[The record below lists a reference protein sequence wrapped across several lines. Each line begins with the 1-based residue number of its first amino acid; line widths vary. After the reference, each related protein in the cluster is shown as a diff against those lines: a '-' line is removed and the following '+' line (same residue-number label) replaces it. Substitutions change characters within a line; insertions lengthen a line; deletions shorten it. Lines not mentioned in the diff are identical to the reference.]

1 LKRYWESDGS
11 LISNFESIWEEFSIP
26 LKVFI
31 KKRINNDQDAEDILQ
46 IVFLKIHNNINNLSE
61 ANKIHSWIYT
71 IARNTI
77 FDFYRAQKHEL
88 YIESLSEDIFYE
100 HQEEISFNN
109 EIAQCLKIMIQYLP
123 EKYKKALV
131 LTEFQ
136 NLSQKELAI
145 QMGLSVS
152 GAKSRVQRARMQLK
166 EMLFNCCEIEK
177 DKRGNVIDYKV
188 KSKDCNY
195 C

>member
-1 LKRYWESDGS
+1 
-11 LISNFESIWEEFSIP
+11 LITSVESIWEEFSIP
-26 LKVFI
+26 LKSFI
-31 KKRINNDQDAEDILQ
+31 KKRINNDLDVEDILQ
-46 IVFLKIHNNINNLSE
+46 IVFLKIHNNIGNLKES
-61 ANKIHSWIYT
+61 NKMHPWIYT

-77 FDFYRAQKHEL
+77 FDFYRAQQDDL
-88 YIESLSEDIFYE
+88 YIECLSEDVFAKP
-100 HQEEISFNN
+100 HDEITVNN
-109 EIAQCLKIMIQYLP
+109 EIAQCLKIMIQHLP
-123 EKYKKALV
+123 EKYKQALI

-136 NLSQKELAI
+136 NLTQKELAL

-152 GAKSRVQRARMQLK
+152 GAKSRVQRARIHLK
-166 EMLFNCCEIEK
+166 EMLLNCCDLEK

>member
-1 LKRYWESDGS
+1 MTKVLRSDRS
-11 LISNFESIWEEFSIP
+11 LITSVESIWEEFSIP
-26 LKVFI
+26 LKSFI
-31 KKRINNDQDAEDILQ
+31 KKRINNDLDVEDILQ
-46 IVFLKIHNNINNLSE
+46 IVFLKIHNNIDNLKES
-61 ANKIHSWIYT
+61 NKMHSWIYT

-77 FDFYRAQKHEL
+77 FDFYRARQDEL
-88 YIESLSEDIFYE
+88 YIECLTEDVFTE
-100 HQEEISFNN
+100 AHDEITVNN
-109 EIAQCLKIMIQYLP
+109 EIAQCLKIMIQHLT
-123 EKYKKALV
+123 EKYKQALI

-136 NLSQKELAI
+136 NLTQKELAL

-152 GAKSRVQRARMQLK
+152 GAKSRVQRARTHLK
-166 EMLFNCCEIEK
+166 EMLLNCCDLEK

>member
-1 LKRYWESDGS
+1 MTKVLRSDRS
-11 LISNFESIWEEFSIP
+11 LITSVESIWEEFSIP
-26 LKVFI
+26 LKSFI
-31 KKRINNDQDAEDILQ
+31 KKRINNDLDVEDILQ
-46 IVFLKIHNNINNLSE
+46 IVFLKIHNNIGNLKES
-61 ANKIHSWIYT
+61 NKMHPWIYT

-77 FDFYRAQKHEL
+77 FDFYRAQQDDL
-88 YIESLSEDIFYE
+88 YIECLSEDVFAKP
-100 HQEEISFNN
+100 HDEITVNN
-109 EIAQCLKIMIQYLP
+109 EIAQCLKIMIQHLP
-123 EKYKKALV
+123 EKYKQALI

-136 NLSQKELAI
+136 NLTQKELAL

-152 GAKSRVQRARMQLK
+152 GAKSRVQRARIHLK
-166 EMLFNCCEIEK
+166 EMLLNCCDLEK